1 MEPLSC
7 EQRSDDDCGCLEW
20 DVLES
25 MAARSKM
32 VTDGICVV
40 QEQSP
45 LPTGVEGSIGVAV
58 GLLLTL
64 LWAFLR

>member
-20 DVLES
+20 DVLEH

-32 VTDGICVV
+32 VTDGVCVV
-40 QEQSP
+40 QEQS
-45 LPTGVEGSIGVAV
+45 LPAGVETSIGVAV
-58 GLLLTL
+58 GVLMAL
-64 LWAFLR
+64 LWACLR

>member
-1 MEPLSC
+1 VDPKSC

-20 DVLES
+20 DYLEA
-25 MAARSKM
+25 MAAKAKV
-32 VTDGICVV
+32 VTSGECVV
-40 QEQSP
+40 VEQSP
-45 LPTGVEGSIGVAV
+45 LPSGVEGGIGVAV